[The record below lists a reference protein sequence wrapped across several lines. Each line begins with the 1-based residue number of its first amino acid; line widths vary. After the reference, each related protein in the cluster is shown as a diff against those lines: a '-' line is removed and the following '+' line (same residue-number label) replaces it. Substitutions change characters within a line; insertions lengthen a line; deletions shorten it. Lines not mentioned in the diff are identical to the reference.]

1 MVITN
6 ISGGGGGGGGGNLSR
21 GQDKLG
27 HLYPEGNLSRG
38 QDKLG
43 HQKLNEN
50 WLKTEEKKKAEFR
63 KTDLD
68 MKVTLKRENHII

>member
-1 MVITN
+1 MSNGDNKYIP
-6 ISGGGGGGGGGNLSR
+6 GGNLSR

-27 HLYPEGNLSRG
+27 HLYPWGNLSRG

-43 HQKLNEN
+43 HRKLNEN
-50 WLKTEEKKKAEFR
+50 WLKTEEVEEKKKAEFR

-68 MKVTLKRENHII
+68 MKVTLKRENHIL